1 MNKKGI
7 ERNIAALLFVLVLV
21 VFSLA
26 ERDTKKLERLYTTA
40 PLLKKNASLLSE
52 VAAQAPNN

>member
-1 MNKKGI
+1 
-7 ERNIAALLFVLVLV
+7 LLFVLVLV